1 MAKHNL
7 QFTFL
12 ALIISLLLFQLQ
24 HVLSASPCRS
34 FCGNIAINYPFGVD
48 DGCGAPQYRE
58 MLNCTND
65 LFFITPSGSYKVQS
79 IDYDKKTMVVY
90 DPAMSTCSIL
100 QPHHDFIMTDIQS
113 VIIPPTSDTVFAL
126 LNCSIDSP
134 VLNHYKNLCFNFSG
148 HSCDEL
154 YGACNA
160 FRIFH
165 SLTNSTPPC
174 CFTGYDTVRY
184 MSLNILDC
192 THYTTVINTD
202 NLKGVGPLDWVYGIK
217 LSYSV
222 PDTGCE
228 RCTRS
233 GGSCGYDTE
242 IGGMMCLCSAS
253 FNATRQCDENEFEH
267 SSTSSHFPP
276 PRTPLNTIPDPSQ
289 YLKETLIHHDEHDL
303 EFRDKSDSS
312 KTINYK
318 TPRLTTRQGKRHSE
332 PNSAHTTPAR
342 TAPRFSLG
350 GGPGPCVPTRFPP
363 AIEGRSGGVS
373 SSSSSRLPRGISIAD
388 TSTYSI
394 EAPYFDL
401 IEDPSFWRDR
411 NVQVLI
417 RIRPLSATEKVSQ
430 GNGRCLKQESAQT
443 LVWLG
448 HPETRFTFDNVACE
462 AISQEK
468 LFRVAG
474 LPMVENCMSG
484 YNSCMFAY
492 GQTGSG
498 KTYTMMGEIN
508 EVDGELNED
517 CGITP
522 RVFEYLFSRI
532 RMEEESRKDEKLR
545 FSCKCSF
552 LEIYNEQITDL
563 LEPSST
569 NLLLREDLKKGVY
582 VENLTE
588 YYVQTVDDV
597 LKLLLQGAANRRIA
611 ATNMNSESSRSHSVF
626 TCIIE
631 SHWDK
636 DSMTHF
642 RFARLNLVDLAGS
655 ERQKSSGAEGDR
667 LKEAANINKSLSTL
681 GLVIMSL
688 VDLAQGKH
696 RHVPYRD
703 SRLTFLLQDS
713 LGGNSKTTIIANV
726 SPSICAANETLS
738 TLKFAQRAKLI
749 QNNAKVNE
757 DASGDVNA
765 LQRQIQQLKGQLFS
779 LLKNSPNSPN
789 SSMPSFSGS
798 TMGDYSGKNEYTGEN
813 VADCRIQNI
822 HKKQMK
828 RIEAAL
834 AGSLRR
840 EKMAETTVQ
849 KLEAEIEQM
858 NRLIC
863 QREEDVQRIKMMLR
877 FREEKIKNLDL
888 LATGLVS
895 TEEYLMEENRA
906 LKEEVRLLQTKID
919 RNPELTRF
927 ALENIRLL
935 EQLQIYQNFYDH
947 GERVTLLGEVS
958 ELRNQLLEVLEGKH
972 RFSSRYENQDR
983 NTAKELE
990 DCRNMNSKLMR
1001 EVEELQMELRKYL
1014 NCSQAATASV
1024 ETISVCS
1031 DSGDETASFS
1041 QRDDVGLE
1049 NQHEQSISVDPVM
1062 QHSVTQKELI
1072 DARLLI
1078 KAMETEHINLFEE
1091 LQHLQEENRKYME
1104 IMCNKEK
1111 LENESIHKLEF
1122 QCLETDQLAS
1132 NNEGLGME
1140 SEHIDQKDL
1149 QDKLDKLTKDLDNA
1163 RLLNCQYQ
1171 QVQASQLSCQHE
1183 ADLVREQVETETAR
1197 TILHLQEEVASLQ
1210 LELNERI
1217 ASITQENMRLR
1228 DMIKAREQE
1237 AKSICMEWE
1246 RATLELTSFLLDGS
1260 KSLKD
1265 ASRQIENIAC
1275 SFPEI
1280 NVWVG
1285 EHVERAAKVCID
1297 KEERIL
1303 LLQRSLEDAQRM
1315 IVEMEMKLSSLK
1327 GAAIALNEIQEPSA
1341 DAKTE
1346 AAAELS
1352 MLVSNQLTMAE
1363 EQVDA
1368 AFSVAKSLVNHN
1380 EAAHVD
1386 HAEVDIPILTLAT
1399 SQEKQ
1404 SDVTLDDLKA
1414 EVELAKLAI
1423 LESDI
1428 VISKSYEDAEV
1439 HLSTL
1444 QTDIFEASS
1453 DYKELLQDL
1462 LRQILD
1468 MRSKIFELEQSC
1480 HSFQFSKIK
1489 WQSVGA
1495 TKCQKC
1501 HLLHQIKD
1509 ELAQGN
1515 EILKLIKQ
1523 CIETKATMHAFL
1535 SNDEDAIEN
1544 DSWSS
1549 DSSISS
1555 SEFSIESSALGNHLS
1570 GSCCHRKITELMDD
1584 TKVEEVPPESDL
1596 NLLEKLVTFDPRKE
1610 LWKALDVFHK
1620 LYVWLTAILNEND
1633 IGECSHTKG
1642 LPSFGL
1648 TMQIDETGSTSTVE
1662 ALADDINPAKSFFK
1676 KFEEA
1681 RATMEE
1687 ADYMLNALLKENEN
1701 TKVLN
1706 SILGQASEELIVEK
1720 SNLIDEVEK
1729 LRYSI
1734 SLKERENG
1742 LLQDQIH
1749 STLVET
1755 ANSISLLEECFQQMQ
1770 KQIEDKFKVLHSDV
1784 LSLMQ
1789 EMLFCISNS
1798 RSSVEDVCSE
1808 MIEKEL
1814 LLFILHQCYFG
1825 DVTRQPLTF
1834 RNEVYSVLN
1843 TSAKSRFICQSENVV
1858 YHKKSI
1864 DEEDESKQLKH
1875 LEKRET
1881 HLSDNNDLIDENLS
1895 LKKELRRKET
1905 LLEGLLFD
1913 LHLLQESASN
1923 SMEIKDEN
1931 EKLMLALKQVR
1942 HELEMRRNQVDDL
1955 LAQHSKLEVRLSDA
1969 ENALLISNSNLDQA
1983 KETIDSLLDQSTE
1996 MKMLLEDLY
2005 LKKAEAEEQL
2015 EEQKEVVKGLEKEI
2029 LHLNYSVEKDLLS
2042 SVEGIEEDLRKVT
2055 SERDELREEIFSL
2068 NDKLEMARS
2077 LADENEAIA
2086 VEARQESE
2094 ASKIYAEQK
2103 EEEVKILEH
2112 SVEELESTIN
2122 VLEKKVYE
2130 LDEEVER
2137 HRLIRNSLEHE
2148 LQALRDRLSKVDN
2161 FAVVNS
2167 VSSNAEMD
2175 EELISRQ
2182 MHNTLLE
2189 PHEAHD
2195 RIRTLEKERT
2205 ELRIEIK
2212 QLKEHISELVL
2223 HSEAQASQYQ
2233 QKYKSLEAMV
2243 REVKTDLSS
2252 STATAPVSE
2261 KTEKTSIRSRGSSS
2275 PFRCIASLVQQM
2287 NSEKDQEMSIARH
2300 RIEELEAVS
2309 VSRQKEICMLKTR
2322 LAAAESMTH
2331 DVIRDLLGVKLDM
2344 TNYANLIDQH
2354 QVQKLVEEAQQQA
2367 EEFLAKE
2374 QEILD
2379 LRKKVNNLMEEKES
2393 CLSEV
2398 SKKDADML
2406 AAQLAVEQLQQ
2417 RDQLLSAQNEMLKM
2431 DKTNLIKR
2439 VAELDELIK
2448 KLEGTSTSNQKQKHQ
2463 ASEMKENGSLNL
2475 GGIDFPKRLAH
2486 SQRVLY
2492 RVNNELAQFRKAHG
2506 HGRQLQHDKTLIE
2519 FVLHPLSA
2527 TWRQPGIASNIC
2539 MFATMSG
2546 AKEDFSVKNINPKIG
2561 GRASGANQNLT
2572 SSYDLVEQMQFLFV
2586 RIVKARDLPLHPYS
2600 GLCDPYVEV
2609 RVGNYVGTT
2618 MYLDR
2623 KPDLEWNQVFALTRD
2638 RMQSPSVE
2646 IFVREKQLMIH
2657 ENIIGQVTVN
2667 SPDIPLRLTPDSAF
2681 APQWYRLQE
2690 GTGELMVAVWFGT
2703 QADEAFPDAWHFD
2716 TSTVSGESLPNTRS
2730 KVYLLPTLWYL
2741 RVHIIQAQDLV
2752 PGTKNR
2758 KPEVYVKVN
2767 LGDVTMRTKVS
2778 PNKSVDPKWNE
2789 ELMFVAEE
2797 PFIHPLVF
2805 SVEDRLGN
2813 HMEEC
2818 LGKCKINLSQVE
2830 QRIEPKPAGIKWY
2843 NLEKVLLG
2851 DDGVNKEVAFSS
2863 KLNMKIS
2870 LDGGYHVF
2878 DEPIHYSSD
2887 YRSTMKKG
2895 WKPVIGVLELEII
2908 GASGLQP
2915 MKLRNGYETTDAYC
2929 VAKYGPK
2936 WIKTRTV
2943 ANTFSPKWNEQ
2954 YTWEVYDLSTVLTIG
2969 VFDDSHLQGGEVL
2982 GSGKDPSI
2990 GKVRIRVSTLSYD
3003 TIYKRSYPLVILQ
3016 PNAVKKMGEIHL
3028 VVRFT
3033 CSSFDNLVKAYCLNP
3048 LFPKFH
3054 YNFPLSMLQLDA
3066 LRSQANRIL
3075 CKSLSRS
3082 EPPIRK
3088 EVVEDM
3094 LSGGSQMWSL
3104 RKCKANLLR
3113 LVATLNWVLT
3123 AWKWLTKISRWENW
3137 QQTFVFLICYSVLVT
3152 FPGLILFLVKII
3164 LFVLVPVWLYK
3175 RPPKHNNCHVDV
3187 KLSLLNSATA
3197 DELDEEFDSFP
3208 SSREADVL
3216 RMRYDRL
3223 RNIAGRVI
3231 CTMGDLAN
3239 QADKVYSLLNW
3250 HDRRITSMFL
3260 ISCLL
3265 ASIVLFFLVRHAPS
3279 DRVIKG
3285 LFHCVTVLLV
3295 SRHPAIRKDIPIV
3308 PLNVLS
3314 RLPTQADN
3322 ML

>member
-1 MAKHNL
+1 MAHLAKHNL
-7 QFTFL
+7 QYFTFV
-12 ALIISLLLFQLQ
+12 ALIISLLFQ

-48 DGCGAPQYRE
+48 DGCGAPQYRQ

-65 LFFITPSGSYKVQS
+65 LFFITPSGRYKVQS

-100 QPHHDFIMTDIQS
+100 QPHHDFIMTEIQS

-242 IGGMMCLCSAS
+242 TGGMMCLCSAS
-253 FNATRQCDENEFEH
+253 FNATRQCGSLGDLGGGQKFEHLKILNKMKALEKFINSGSDAERADSDSEERKGKAEAEASICLQMLSLSSDPISYENEFEN

-303 EFRDKSDSS
+303 EFRDKSDST
-312 KTINYK
+312 KTINK

-332 PNSAHTTPAR
+332 PNSTHSTPAR

-350 GGPGPCVPTRFPP
+350 GGPGPCVSTRFPP

-388 TSTYSI
+388 SSSYST

-417 RIRPLSATEKVSQ
+417 RIRPLSAMEKVSQ

-813 VADCRIQNI
+813 VTDCKIQNI
-822 HKKQMK
+822 HKKMK

-983 NTAKELE
+983 NTAKELK

-1024 ETISVCS
+1024 AYSPSQDHEQYRQTDKYSLVETISVCS

-1041 QRDDVGLE
+1041 QKDDVGLE
-1049 NQHEQSISVDPVM
+1049 NQHEQSISVDPVT

-1078 KAMETEHINLFEE
+1078 KAMETEHINLLEE

-1104 IMCNKEK
+1104 IMSNKEN

-1183 ADLVREQVETETAR
+1183 ADLVREQVEMETAR

-1228 DMIKAREQE
+1228 DMITAKEQE

-1327 GAAIALNEIQEPSA
+1327 GAAIALNEIQEPNA

-1346 AAAELS
+1346 EAAELS
-1352 MLVSNQLTMAE
+1352 MLVSDQLTMAE

-1368 AFSVAKSLVNHN
+1368 AFPVAKSLVNHN

-1404 SDVTLDDLKA
+1404 SDVTLDDLMA

-1428 VISKSYEDAEV
+1428 VISTSYEDAEV

-1444 QTDIFEASS
+1444 QTDIFEVSS

-1584 TKVEEVPPESDL
+1584 TKVEEVSPESDL
-1596 NLLEKLVTFDPRKE
+1596 NLSEKLVTFDPRKE
-1610 LWKALDVFHK
+1610 LRKALDVFHK

-1770 KQIEDKFKVLHSDV
+1770 RQIEDKFKVLHSDV

-1808 MIEKEL
+1808 MMEKEL
-1814 LLFILHQCYFG
+1814 LLFILHQCCFG

-1843 TSAKSRFICQSENVV
+1843 TSARSRFISQSDNVV

-1864 DEEDESKQLKH
+1864 EEEDESKQLKH
-1875 LEKRET
+1875 LENRET
-1881 HLSDNNDLIDENLS
+1881 HLSDNDLIDENLS

-1923 SMEIKDEN
+1923 SMELKDEN

-1969 ENALLISNSNLDQA
+1969 ENALLISNSHLDQA

-2068 NDKLEMARS
+2068 NDKIEMARS

-2243 REVKTDLSS
+2243 REVKTDLSN
-2252 STATAPVSE
+2252 STATASVSE

-2309 VSRQKEICMLKTR
+2309 VSRQKEPSLMANVQLGTFFCADSFGLLVINPKFLTHAILDQICMLKTR

-2379 LRKKVNNLMEEKES
+2379 LRKKVNNLMEEKE
-2393 CLSEV
+2393 
-2398 SKKDADML
+2398 
-2406 AAQLAVEQLQQ
+2406 
-2417 RDQLLSAQNEMLKM
+2417 R
-2431 DKTNLIKR
+2431 
-2439 VAELDELIK
+2439 
-2448 KLEGTSTSNQKQKHQ
+2448 
-2463 ASEMKENGSLNL
+2463 
-2475 GGIDFPKRLAH
+2475 
-2486 SQRVLY
+2486 
-2492 RVNNELAQFRKAHG
+2492 
-2506 HGRQLQHDKTLIE
+2506 
-2519 FVLHPLSA
+2519 
-2527 TWRQPGIASNIC
+2527 
-2539 MFATMSG
+2539 
-2546 AKEDFSVKNINPKIG
+2546 
-2561 GRASGANQNLT
+2561 
-2572 SSYDLVEQMQFLFV
+2572 
-2586 RIVKARDLPLHPYS
+2586 
-2600 GLCDPYVEV
+2600 
-2609 RVGNYVGTT
+2609 
-2618 MYLDR
+2618 
-2623 KPDLEWNQVFALTRD
+2623 
-2638 RMQSPSVE
+2638 
-2646 IFVREKQLMIH
+2646 
-2657 ENIIGQVTVN
+2657 
-2667 SPDIPLRLTPDSAF
+2667 
-2681 APQWYRLQE
+2681 
-2690 GTGELMVAVWFGT
+2690 
-2703 QADEAFPDAWHFD
+2703 
-2716 TSTVSGESLPNTRS
+2716 
-2730 KVYLLPTLWYL
+2730 
-2741 RVHIIQAQDLV
+2741 
-2752 PGTKNR
+2752 
-2758 KPEVYVKVN
+2758 
-2767 LGDVTMRTKVS
+2767 
-2778 PNKSVDPKWNE
+2778 
-2789 ELMFVAEE
+2789 
-2797 PFIHPLVF
+2797 
-2805 SVEDRLGN
+2805 
-2813 HMEEC
+2813 
-2818 LGKCKINLSQVE
+2818 
-2830 QRIEPKPAGIKWY
+2830 
-2843 NLEKVLLG
+2843 
-2851 DDGVNKEVAFSS
+2851 
-2863 KLNMKIS
+2863 
-2870 LDGGYHVF
+2870 
-2878 DEPIHYSSD
+2878 
-2887 YRSTMKKG
+2887 
-2895 WKPVIGVLELEII
+2895 
-2908 GASGLQP
+2908 
-2915 MKLRNGYETTDAYC
+2915 
-2929 VAKYGPK
+2929 
-2936 WIKTRTV
+2936 
-2943 ANTFSPKWNEQ
+2943 
-2954 YTWEVYDLSTVLTIG
+2954 
-2969 VFDDSHLQGGEVL
+2969 
-2982 GSGKDPSI
+2982 
-2990 GKVRIRVSTLSYD
+2990 
-3003 TIYKRSYPLVILQ
+3003 
-3016 PNAVKKMGEIHL
+3016 
-3028 VVRFT
+3028 
-3033 CSSFDNLVKAYCLNP
+3033 
-3048 LFPKFH
+3048 
-3054 YNFPLSMLQLDA
+3054 
-3066 LRSQANRIL
+3066 
-3075 CKSLSRS
+3075 
-3082 EPPIRK
+3082 
-3088 EVVEDM
+3088 
-3094 LSGGSQMWSL
+3094 
-3104 RKCKANLLR
+3104 
-3113 LVATLNWVLT
+3113 
-3123 AWKWLTKISRWENW
+3123 
-3137 QQTFVFLICYSVLVT
+3137 
-3152 FPGLILFLVKII
+3152 
-3164 LFVLVPVWLYK
+3164 
-3175 RPPKHNNCHVDV
+3175 
-3187 KLSLLNSATA
+3187 
-3197 DELDEEFDSFP
+3197 
-3208 SSREADVL
+3208 
-3216 RMRYDRL
+3216 
-3223 RNIAGRVI
+3223 
-3231 CTMGDLAN
+3231 
-3239 QADKVYSLLNW
+3239 
-3250 HDRRITSMFL
+3250 
-3260 ISCLL
+3260 
-3265 ASIVLFFLVRHAPS
+3265 
-3279 DRVIKG
+3279 
-3285 LFHCVTVLLV
+3285 
-3295 SRHPAIRKDIPIV
+3295 
-3308 PLNVLS
+3308 
-3314 RLPTQADN
+3314 
-3322 ML
+3322 